1 MEEAAALVAI
11 VLLAVLVCTY
21 IYHIICMYIESR
33 KCGAKVTSRSLVN
46 SEGCKM
52 QGRFV
57 GASTHSIINVGATVL
72 AFALLDG
79 LGFPTER

>member
-1 MEEAAALVAI
+1 MEEAAALVANCFI
-11 VLLAVLVCTY
+11 SSVGMY
-21 IYHIICMYIESR
+21 IHISYHMYIESR
-33 KCGAKVTSRSLVN
+33 KCGANTSRSLVN

-57 GASTHSIINVGATVL
+57 GYYTHSMINVGATVL